1 MFFLLTHSFLKQTAK
16 AVFAIL
22 VLAVMPTS
30 ALTEDSAGG
39 GKDVA
44 SAPAPQ
50 ADAVIEKTW
59 GIKALNIRLTASDH
73 FLDFRYRILDP
84 DKAAMLTKRDKK
96 AYLIDQASGKTV
108 TVPVTKLGPLR
119 GTDVKPKKDRVYVV
133 LFSNPNNTVKKGNKV
148 TIVIGDFR
156 AENLVVE

>member
-1 MFFLLTHSFLKQTAK
+1 MSAICDHSFFKRVIKTTVSSLLLLGMIVMGFSEGLTESGKETHSATSEKSES
-16 AVFAIL
+16 
-22 VLAVMPTS
+22 VM
-30 ALTEDSAGG
+30 
-39 GKDVA
+39 
-44 SAPAPQ
+44 
-50 ADAVIEKTW
+50 EKTW
-59 GIKALNIRLTASDH
+59 GIRPLNVRLTASDH

-96 AYLIDQASGKTV
+96 AYLIDQASGKRV

-133 LFSNPNNTVKKGNKV
+133 LFSNTDNTVKKGSKV